1 MLFSLF
7 KKIEKSFFSMMVT
20 LANYFIEHITFVK
33 LNLLYFSVTV
43 VVGNCRWSAL
53 KIGFA
58 LIFALVHTG
67 TCFLNTF
74 YKKPNFILH

>member
-1 MLFSLF
+1 
-7 KKIEKSFFSMMVT
+7 MMVT

-43 VVGNCRWSAL
+43 VSNCRWSAL

-58 LIFALVHTG
+58 PILAVVHTE